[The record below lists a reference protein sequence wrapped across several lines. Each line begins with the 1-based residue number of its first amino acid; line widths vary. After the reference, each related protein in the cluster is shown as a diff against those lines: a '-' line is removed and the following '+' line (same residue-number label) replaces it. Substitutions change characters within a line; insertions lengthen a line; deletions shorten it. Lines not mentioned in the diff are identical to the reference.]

1 VLAPVVGDLVARE
14 RMARPLDE
22 LKGWLVANN
31 ATVMS
36 LLLLVIGVTVLG
48 KGLGGLL

>member
-1 VLAPVVGDLVARE
+1 MR
-14 RMARPLDE
+14 RPLED
-22 LKGWLVANN
+22 LRVWLQANN

-36 LLLLVIGVTVLG
+36 VLILVIGVTQIG